1 MHVQSLS
8 TTPPRAW
15 RAPAFTLLLALL
27 PAVTR
32 AQRPA
37 PVSIGSGA
45 QRVDAGYAIT
55 GTVRDTTGRALGA
68 VEVRAGEQFTLTDR
82 DGRFMLAN
90 LSGDSVR
97 ILARRIGY
105 KPAEATMALQPNVRR
120 VDIAIRLEPSIVE
133 LGTVVVE
140 ARRLSTRLMRV
151 GFYQRE
157 KLGLGTYFG
166 PDYLAKHG
174 GSFGSLMSEVPSVGV
189 ARRSNGLAIPM
200 GPAGGLGGQCP
211 LRVFLDGTYIPWAAQ
226 VGLDGVIAKDEVLA
240 VEVYP
245 RAAEVPAR
253 VSGIGAAVGAE
264 GEAAAP
270 GGVPIRGIGSVDC
283 GAVLIWSKPF
293 EPTQRTPP

>member
-1 MHVQSLS
+1 MYTHSVP
-8 TTPPRAW
+8 TTARRRW
-15 RAPAFTLLLALL
+15 RVASIVALLALL
-27 PAVTR
+27 PAAAR

-45 QRVDAGYAIT
+45 QRAGEGYAIT
-55 GTVRDTTGRALGA
+55 GTVRDTAGRALGA

-90 LSGDSVR
+90 LTGDSVR
-97 ILARRIGY
+97 VLVRRIGY

-120 VDIAIRLEPSIVE
+120 VDVAIRLEPSVVE

-157 KLGLGTYFG
+157 KIGLGTYFG

-174 GSFGSLMSEVPSVGV
+174 GSFGSLMSEVPSVAV

-226 VGLDGVIAKDEVLA
+226 VGLDGVISKDEVLA

-253 VSGIGAAVGAE
+253 VSGIGAAVAVE
-264 GEAAAP
+264 GEASAA

-283 GAVLIWSKPF
+283 GAVLVWSKPF
-293 EPTQRTPP
+293 EPTQRGRP